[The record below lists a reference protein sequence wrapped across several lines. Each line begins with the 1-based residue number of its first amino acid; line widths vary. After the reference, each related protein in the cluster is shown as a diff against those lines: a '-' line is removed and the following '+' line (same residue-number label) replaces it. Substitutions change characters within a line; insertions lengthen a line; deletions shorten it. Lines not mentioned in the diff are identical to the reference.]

1 MAEGGTVL
9 ELYDN
14 APAEERARRD
24 SETLK
29 LLNGVVDALDLSV
42 THVCFDV
49 KPGERTI
56 LDIADEVAEEMEACG
71 FGARSMRT
79 YYKHVRRILRGE
91 ETADQALEE
100 DYSPDQ
106 EEWKDDDEEEEDEE
120 PEEEDE
126 RPSPAKRSK
135 RSTKK

>member
-1 MAEGGTVL
+1 M
-9 ELYDN
+9 YDS
-14 APAEERARRD
+14 ASAEERARRD

-29 LLNGVVDALDLSV
+29 LLNGVVDALDLSM

-56 LDIADEVAEEMEACG
+56 LDIVDEVAEEMEASGC
-71 FGARSMRT
+71 GARSVRT

-120 PEEEDE
+120 EPEEEDE
-126 RPSPAKRSK
+126 RPSPPKRSK